1 MNASEAY
8 RFILNNPYG
17 SIFITDSKGNIVFVN
32 RGTEKLLGRKRAEL
46 IGANV
51 RQFLREGIYDRSTVL
66 ECITN
71 KKLVVG
77 QLKLGDGNSIMSV
90 SIPIVNKD
98 GVVLATITNSL
109 DNSIVSD
116 YMAELAKERQK
127 SRTYRETIQYLFDI
141 EKPSGKI
148 VANSLLMKRVIDM
161 STRIA
166 ETDCN
171 VLILG
176 ESGTGKD
183 LLANYIHHR
192 SLRTREIFI
201 PINCATIPAD
211 LLESELFGYEK
222 GAFTGANEKGK
233 MGILEMAN
241 HGTLFLDEVGE
252 MPLPLQAKFLRILE
266 TGEVQRLGSTVIKK
280 IDFRLI
286 AATNRNLL
294 EMVRNG
300 TFRDDLYYRLN
311 VVPVTLPPLR
321 ERPEDIK
328 ALTNMF
334 LVRFNTKYN
343 IDKKLDAISMQYLL
357 EYNWPGNIRELQNV
371 IERYVITDI
380 DIESLVHIIPEQIKS
395 SKYIQGED
403 KFEIQD
409 LKKYMQEM
417 EIHYIRKA
425 VEACDG
431 KISEAAKRLHV
442 HRSLLYKKLAQLNDI
457 K

>member
-46 IGANV
+46 IGSNV

-71 KKLVVG
+71 KKLIVG
-77 QLKLGDGNSIMSV
+77 QLKLGDG
-90 SIPIVNKD
+90 
-98 GVVLATITNSL
+98 
-109 DNSIVSD
+109 NSIVSD

-141 EKPSGKI
+141 EKTSGQI
-148 VANSLLMKRVIDM
+148 IANSSSMKKIINMAR
-161 STRIA
+161 RIA
-166 ETDCN
+166 GTDCN

-183 LLANYIHHR
+183 LLANYIHHH

-334 LVRFNTKYN
+334 LV
-343 IDKKLDAISMQYLL
+343 
-357 EYNWPGNIRELQNV
+357 
-371 IERYVITDI
+371 
-380 DIESLVHIIPEQIKS
+380 
-395 SKYIQGED
+395 
-403 KFEIQD
+403 
-409 LKKYMQEM
+409 
-417 EIHYIRKA
+417 
-425 VEACDG
+425 
-431 KISEAAKRLHV
+431 
-442 HRSLLYKKLAQLNDI
+442 
-457 K
+457 